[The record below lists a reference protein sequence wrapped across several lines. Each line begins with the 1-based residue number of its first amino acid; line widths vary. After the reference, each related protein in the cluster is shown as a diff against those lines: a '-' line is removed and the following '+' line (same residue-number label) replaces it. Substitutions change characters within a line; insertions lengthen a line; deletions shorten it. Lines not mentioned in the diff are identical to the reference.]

1 MYELFDGLGVFN
13 SQLENDMKKEL
24 ENVNTNIV
32 DVVRGI
38 NKMETKI
45 SSSLSS
51 LGNDIKGLN
60 QNVTSQLQKVN
71 SKLFY
76 NNVVNTINTYQTYK
90 LRKELKQR
98 HLKN

>member
-71 SKLFY
+71 SYFTTMLLIPLIHTKH
-76 NNVVNTINTYQTYK
+76 INFE
-90 LRKELKQR
+90 KEQNKDT
-98 HLKN
+98 